1 MADSRARVGEG
12 KLVRGTLVCLYD
24 DLDRERETER
34 VFSIR
39 SFCGGWDRRKER
51 MKLCGGVSSVQEQ
64 TKGQQE
70 KKKERSVRGIDK
82 GSVAPAL

>member
-1 MADSRARVGEG
+1 
-12 KLVRGTLVCLYD
+12 
-24 DLDRERETER
+24 
-34 VFSIR
+34 
-39 SFCGGWDRRKER
+39 